1 MKKMA
6 RVISTL
12 FHPLLIPSLGLLIL
26 LNSGTYLSLLDPAA
40 KRAIMFVIAL
50 GTLIF
55 PLMLLPVLQYRT
67 LVMNEQQA
75 AGESKLLPKV
85 IILALYVMTYVYFRK
100 LPVNHVI
107 HAYVFSVVLTLLIL
121 LALNAKY
128 KVCMHSAAMGGLA
141 GLVIALIFLYET
153 PIQGLLMLVLLAGGL
168 TASARL
174 ALEAN
179 RPWEVAAGYLIG
191 FGVVLTTVLAF

>member
-50 GTLIF
+50 GTLVF

-67 LVMNEQQA
+67 LILNEQQA

-107 HAYVFSVVLTLLIL
+107 HAYVFSVVLTLLIM
-121 LALNAKY
+121 LALNAKV

>member
-6 RVISTL
+6 RIISTL

-40 KRAIMFVIAL
+40 KRAIMFVMAL
-50 GTLIF
+50 GTLVF

-67 LVMNEQQA
+67 LVLNEQQA

-85 IILALYVMTYVYFRK
+85 IILALYVMTFVYFRK

-121 LALNAKY
+121 LALNAKF

-191 FGVVLTTVLAF
+191 FGVVLITVLAF

>member
-1 MKKMA
+1 MKKIA

-50 GTLIF
+50 GTLVF

-67 LVMNEQQA
+67 LVMNEQRA
-75 AGESKLLPKV
+75 AGESKLLPKM

-107 HAYVFSVVLTLLIL
+107 HAYVFSVVLTLLIM
-121 LALNAKY
+121 LALNAKV

-179 RPWEVAAGYLIG
+179 RPWELAAGYFIG